1 MNTPTEQF
9 DDGADQIPPSDEIRA
24 GEYVLGVLDGD
35 DRRRAQAR
43 VDAEPGFAALVDA
56 WNQRFSPWLL
66 GVPAATPGAHVWPR
80 IRTKLGWASV
90 ETARPGV
97 WNSVAFW
104 RGATL
109 LATAA
114 SVAAIVV
121 GLQTRGPVAP
131 PAPAVVMQPAPAPLP
146 IPVPVPTPMPVTEE
160 AAAKPVT
167 VLARDD
173 GSTGWIATFDAAA
186 GKVLMVPVPSAA
198 DADGRVNELWLI
210 PDGQAPLSLGFVS
223 NEKAHTI
230 EMPSAVRQAL
240 EVGGTLAITLEPEQ
254 GMPHA
259 SPTGPIVAKGGIQ
272 QI

>member
-1 MNTPTEQF
+1 MNTPREQF
-9 DDGADQIPPSDEIRA
+9 DDGADQVPPSDEIRA
-24 GEYVLGVLDGD
+24 GEYVLGVLDTES
-35 DRRRAQAR
+35 RRSVQAR
-43 VDAEPGFAALVDA
+43 IAVEPGFASLVDA
-56 WNQRFSPWLL
+56 WQERFSAWLL
-66 GVPAATPGAHVWPR
+66 GAPPVTPGAHVWPR
-80 IRTKLGWASV
+80 VRTQLGWASV
-90 ETARPGV
+90 EGARPGV

-121 GLQTRGPVAP
+121 GLQSRGPVAP
-131 PAPAVVMQPAPAPLP
+131 PASVPSVVVQPVPAP
-146 IPVPVPTPMPVTEE
+146 VTGE

-173 GSTGWIATFDAAA
+173 GSTGWIATVDVAT
-186 GKVLMVPVPSAA
+186 GKVLMVPVPSPA
-198 DADGRVNELWLI
+198 DAEGRVNELWLI

-223 NEKAHTI
+223 NDKAHTVD
-230 EMPSAVRQAL
+230 MPAAVRQVLA
-240 EVGGTLAITLEPEQ
+240 VGGTLAVTLEPEQ

-259 SPTGPIVAKGGIQ
+259 APSGPIVAKGGIQ